1 MTNRAFSRDTI
12 LKALERLAG
21 LLAQRGVQG
30 EICLLG
36 GTVMVVAF
44 KARPSTKDVDAIFQ
58 PAQVIR
64 ELATIVQEEMSL
76 PDNWIND
83 AAKGFVS
90 QAHEVVE
97 GDLPQFENLRV
108 TAPVPEYL
116 LAMKCM
122 ASRIPAGS
130 TEIGDIADIRFLIR
144 HLGLT
149 SVGQAIAIVSKYYPD
164 ERIPAR
170 ARFVLEDIFA
180 ELGDDR

>member
-1 MTNRAFSRDTI
+1 MKGTFDRDTI

-21 LLAQRGVQG
+21 LLVQRGVQG

-44 KARPSTKDVDAIFQ
+44 EARPSTKDVDAIFQ

-64 ELATIVQEEMSL
+64 DLAKIVQEERSL

-83 AAKGFVS
+83 AAKAFVS
-90 QAHEVVE
+90 QIHDTAE

-122 ASRIPAGS
+122 ASRIPAGAAE
-130 TEIGDIADIRFLIR
+130 TGDIA
-144 HLGLT
+144 T
-149 SVGQAIAIVSKYYPD
+149 YAS
-164 ERIPAR
+164 
-170 ARFVLEDIFA
+170 
-180 ELGDDR
+180 

>member
-1 MTNRAFSRDTI
+1 MTTGAFDRDTI
-12 LKALERLAG
+12 LKALERLAQ
-21 LLAQRGVQG
+21 LLAHRGVQG

-64 ELATIVQEEMSL
+64 DLAKIVQEEMSL

-90 QAHEVVE
+90 QTHQAVE
-97 GDLPQFENLRV
+97 GDLPQFESLRI
-108 TAPVPEYL
+108 TAPVPEYP

-122 ASRIPAGS
+122 ASRIPAGAS
-130 TEIGDIADIRFLIR
+130 EIGDIADIRFLIR
-144 HLGLT
+144 HLGLA
-149 SVGQAIAIVSKYYPD
+149 SADQAVAIVAKYYPD
-164 ERIPAR
+164 ELIPAR

-180 ELGDDR
+180 ESEDRG

>member
-1 MTNRAFSRDTI
+1 MNGVFDRSTV
-12 LKALERLAG
+12 LKALERLAA

-44 KARPSTKDVDAIFQ
+44 KARPTTKDVDAIFE

-64 ELATIVQEEMSL
+64 ELARIVQDEMSL

-90 QAHEVVE
+90 RAHEVTE
-97 GDLPQFENLRV
+97 GDLPQFPSLRV

-116 LAMKCM
+116 LAMKCL
-122 ASRIPAGS
+122 ASRISAG
-130 TEIGDIADIRFLIR
+130 TGAIGDLADIRFLIR

-149 SVGQAIAIVSKYYPD
+149 SVEQAVAIVSKYYPD
-164 ERIPAR
+164 EQIPAR

>member
-1 MTNRAFSRDTI
+1 MKEELERERI
-12 LKALERLAG
+12 LKALARLSQ
-21 LLAQRGVQG
+21 LLGEKGIQG

-44 KARPSTKDVDAIFQ
+44 RARPSTKDVDAIFY

-64 ELATIVQEEMSL
+64 ELARVVEHEQGL
-76 PDNWIND
+76 PENWLND

-90 QAHEVVE
+90 EKHEVAT
-97 GDLPQFENLRV
+97 GDLPQFDSLRL
-108 TAPVPEYL
+108 TMPVPEYL

-122 ASRIPAGS
+122 ASRLSYDPA
-130 TEIGDIADIRFLIR
+130 ERGDIMDIRYLIR

-149 SVGQAIAIVSKYYPD
+149 SVDHAAAIVAKYYPD

-170 ARFVLEDIFA
+170 ARFVLEDIFSELESA
-180 ELGDDR
+180 E